1 VTFLLIET
9 IYVVL
14 VYLEKVCVYSTTGE
28 LLQDEEAKL
37 PQPQRHRGEKFRY
50 EIATINSQ

>member
-37 PQPQRHRGEKFRY
+37 P
-50 EIATINSQ
+50 